1 VHSIFYYI
9 CKMLKENTIDHNL
22 RATWQL
28 VSKMYN
34 EQANKQGYTM
44 AMGFVV
50 LNIDADKGTPSTTLG
65 PKMGMEATSLSRIL
79 KSMEDKG
86 IIFREKNPNDGRSVL
101 IKLTNLGIKK
111 RNQAKETVIQFNEMI
126 NQNVSKTDMN
136 GFLKVIETIHKMIGE
151 NLIFNNKQKAS

>member
-1 VHSIFYYI
+1 
-9 CKMLKENTIDHNL
+9 MLKENTIDHNL